1 MRSRGPEGSEG
12 WAKLLSVRQ
21 RRESLCI
28 GLMSGTS
35 ADAVE
40 AALCEIEGTFDHVS
54 LRLVHHISLPL
65 PKALALRVLEANTA
79 RDVAELDTALGEQF
93 AKAALAVMAA
103 ASVER
108 SHVDFISSHGQ
119 TLVHLPRRLSRYPS
133 SLQVGEPGVIAE
145 RTGLPVVCDFRP
157 RDVAAGGEG
166 APLVPYADWAL
177 FRKKGVWRALQN
189 IGGIA
194 NVSVVGDDVTETVAF
209 DTGPGN
215 MLIDA
220 IARRATKGKRSFDRD
235 AKIARRGEV
244 ELKLLRKLLAHP
256 FLKRSPPKSAG
267 RENFGGELA
276 DALFRSH
283 GRRPEDL
290 LATVTEFTVESMARA
305 YERWILPRFELEAVF
320 LAGGGS
326 RNPLIVKG
334 LQRRLSP
341 VPVRSFSE
349 LGFDEAAKEAACFA
363 LLGHECV
370 MGTPQNVPSATGAKH
385 PALLGKI
392 VF

>member
-1 MRSRGPEGSEG
+1 MRSRGPDG
-12 WAKLLSVRQ
+12 WSKLLQVRS

-40 AALCEIEGTFDHVS
+40 AAVCEIEGTYDHLS
-54 LRLVHHISLPL
+54 LRLVHHLSAPL
-65 PKALALRVLEANTA
+65 PKKLALRILHASTA

-93 AKAALAVMAA
+93 GAAALAAMEAA
-103 ASVER
+103 GVKAAD
-108 SHVDFISSHGQ
+108 VDFVSSHGQ
-119 TLVHLPRRLSRYPS
+119 TLVHLPPRLSRYPS

-145 RTGLPVVCDFRP
+145 RTGVPVICDFRP
-157 RDVAAGGEG
+157 RDMAAGGEG

-177 FRKKGVWRALQN
+177 FRKKGTYRALQN

-194 NVSVVGDDVTETVAF
+194 NVSVVGDALDETIAF

-220 IARRATKGKRSFDRD
+220 IARRASGGRLPFDRD
-235 AKIARRGEV
+235 AKLARRGDV
-244 ELKLLRKLLAHP
+244 DHRLLGQLLKHP
-256 FLKRSPPKSAG
+256 FLRRSPPKSAG
-267 RENFGGELA
+267 RENFGEEFASELW
-276 DALFRSH
+276 RTH
-283 GRRPEDL
+283 GRKPNDL
-290 LATVTEFTVESMARA
+290 LATITAFTVESIASA
-305 YERWILPRFELEAVF
+305 YERFILPKFELEALF

-326 RNPLIVKG
+326 RNPMIVEG
-334 LQRRLSP
+334 LEQRMAPLSM
-341 VPVRSFSE
+341 RSFSE

-385 PALLGKI
+385 SALLGKI